1 MIDRSDSDSEKRVCV
16 RSLIS
21 GRVQGVGYRY
31 NTQQKAV
38 ALGLTG
44 WVRNLPDGRVEAVVE
59 GNSAQVDSLVE
70 WFQSGPPAAGV
81 EAVNIEEEPL
91 QNFEGFEI
99 RQSQGQ

>member
-1 MIDRSDSDSEKRVCV
+1 MVNRSDSDSGEKVCV

-31 NTQQKAV
+31 STQQKAV
-38 ALGLTG
+38 ALGLAG

-59 GNSAQVDSLVE
+59 GNSVQVDSLVE
-70 WFQSGPPAAGV
+70 WLQSGPPAADV
-81 EAVNIEEEPL
+81 EAVNTQEEPL

-99 RQSQGQ
+99 R